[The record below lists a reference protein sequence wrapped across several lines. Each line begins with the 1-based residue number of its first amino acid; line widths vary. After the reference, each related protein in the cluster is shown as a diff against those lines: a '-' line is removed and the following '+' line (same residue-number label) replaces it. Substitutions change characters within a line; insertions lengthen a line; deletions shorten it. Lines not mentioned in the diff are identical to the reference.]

1 MEEVEDG
8 FVHELGSW
16 HTFRGAVTESQN
28 PSRNALGSATL
39 IPKLAQRRSGAN
51 QEYAACGQERESED
65 GEKPT
70 PDPHEPPLEWG
81 VPEEVHPWMLES
93 QSAEVPQEAG
103 VGVGRVEVRIHGPL
117 SDTAVVRR
125 QRKAEQYQ
133 PGAQQQRDQIHPFL
147 QPVPGLSDRC
157 TVRGDLDRLSCQR
170 PAISGPVLLLVRH
183 RRLSDGQSVLPPVT
197 HGSRFTECAPERE
210 NGQHL
215 DEAAGAAPVLD
226 PDPGNQLQCG
236 PDGLVVPAA
245 AGLEV
250 GPGLTGTGV
259 VGDPVAAAVSAWPY
273 ACDLDDN
280 AGLVYA
286 DSAGRLRSEQRG
298 GIVRYVSFFEERY
311 YNNLTVPAGFDQP
324 GANFETTIT
333 NPDPCHEALF
343 VVIREADVDFNL
355 PAGAGAAYGNGSDE
369 MFYFRNSGSSTSTDI
384 HTQTVKQFHNAVP
397 LGPGASEV
405 IPFDVTLGRGS
416 GGATYNRIQINIRC
430 LIISLPVVL

>member
-1 MEEVEDG
+1 MISAGGGSSTVEVADSTCITLAG
-8 FVHELGSW
+8 D
-16 HTFRGAVTESQN
+16 
-28 PSRNALGSATL
+28 GSASAPLTATPV
-39 IPKLAQRRSGAN
+39 I
-51 QEYAACGQERESED
+51 D
-65 GEKPT
+65 
-70 PDPHEPPLEWG
+70 PDPGNQLQCGPAGLM
-81 VPEEVHPWMLES
+81 VP
-93 QSAEVPQEAG
+93 AAVPAP
-103 VGVGRVEVRIHGPL
+103 VEVADGTCITLTG
-117 SDTAVVRR
+117 DGTA
-125 QRKAEQYQ
+125 
-133 PGAQQQRDQIHPFL
+133 
-147 QPVPGLSDRC
+147 
-157 TVRGDLDRLSCQR
+157 GDAL
-170 PAISGPVLLLVRH
+170 
-183 RRLSDGQSVLPPVT
+183 T
-197 HGSRFTECAPERE
+197 
-210 NGQHL
+210 
-215 DEAAGAAPVLD
+215 AAPVLD
-226 PDPGNQLQCG
+226 PDPGNQLQCGPTGLLVPAAAEVTCDDVRPCISAGPGAAYDPATGVVTAHLSTDAGNTLVVGGDDGLFVPAAAGSTVVVADGTCISLTGDGTAGDPLTAAPVLDPVAGNQLQCG

-259 VGDPVAAAVSAWPY
+259 VGDPVEAAVNAWPY

-333 NPDPCHEALF
+333 NPDPCHEALV

>member
-1 MEEVEDG
+1 MISAGGGSSTVEVADSTCITLTGDG
-8 FVHELGSW
+8 TAGDPLTAAPVLDPDPGNQLQCGPDGLLVPVAAGVSCDDVRPCISAGPGAAYDPATGVVTAHLSTDAGNSLVIGGDDGLFVPAAAGS
-16 HTFRGAVTESQN
+16 TVVVADGTCIT
-28 PSRNALGSATL
+28 LTGDGSAADPITAAPVLDPDPANTL
-39 IPKLAQRRSGAN
+39 
-51 QEYAACGQERESED
+51 ACG
-65 GEKPT
+65 P
-70 PDPHEPPLEWG
+70 
-81 VPEEVHPWMLES
+81 
-93 QSAEVPQEAG
+93 AG
-103 VGVGRVEVRIHGPL
+103 LMAAP
-117 SDTAVVRR
+117 A
-125 QRKAEQYQ
+125 
-133 PGAQQQRDQIHPFL
+133 
-147 QPVPGLSDRC
+147 PV
-157 TVRGDLDRLSCQR
+157 
-170 PAISGPVLLLVRH
+170 
-183 RRLSDGQSVLPPVT
+183 
-197 HGSRFTECAPERE
+197 
-210 NGQHL
+210 
-215 DEAAGAAPVLD
+215 EAADGTCITLSGDGTAGDPLTAAPVLD

-259 VGDPVAAAVSAWPY
+259 VGDPVEAAVSAWPY
-273 ACDLDDN
+273 ACNLDAN
-280 AGLVYA
+280 AGLVYV

-333 NPDPCHEALF
+333 NPDPCHEALV

-369 MFYFRNSGSSTSTDI
+369 MFYFRNSGSSASTDI